1 MPLPVWPLGALIYR
15 ASAIRF
21 SLSPDAP
28 GALSISS
35 LVGSRP
41 RCPDATAL
49 RSYGE
54 QQYSYSFSQP
64 LAFPSADNTRAF
76 SSMRFHKP

>member
-1 MPLPVWPLGALIYR
+1 MSLHSLALGALIYR

-21 SLSPDAP
+21 SLSPDVP

-54 QQYSYSFSQP
+54 QQYSDSFSQP
-64 LAFPSADNTRAF
+64 LAFPSADNTRAS
-76 SSMRFHKP
+76 SSMRVHKP